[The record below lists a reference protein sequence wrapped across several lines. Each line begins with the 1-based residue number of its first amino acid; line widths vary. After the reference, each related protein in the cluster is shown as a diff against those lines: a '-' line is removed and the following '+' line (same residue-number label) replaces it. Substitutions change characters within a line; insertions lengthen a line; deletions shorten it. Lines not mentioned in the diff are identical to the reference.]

1 MTYGHFT
8 ERSAYAELVCE
19 DVDGGGL
26 LVFVKQARG
35 SEDGEARITLSA
47 NQVSALRTWL
57 ATDRDADTCA
67 CPELHPGMEHET
79 WTDAL
84 ARSEPGDIPLH
95 LETQAERE
103 ARTADLV
110 PDPDENRIVAY
121 RSFGGRVLRCL
132 DHLPESGLPGSD
144 LYPVT
149 SEDLPEGGICTFPDC
164 GAVVASPHYA
174 PVSDDLTF
182 SKPAYLAWR
191 DRIRRAHGS

>member
-47 NQVSALRTWL
+47 NQVSSLRTWL

-67 CPELHPGMEHET
+67 CPELHPGMAHET
-79 WTDAL
+79 WTDEL

-103 ARTADLV
+103 ARTTA
-110 PDPDENRIVAY
+110 
-121 RSFGGRVLRCL
+121 
-132 DHLPESGLPGSD
+132 PG
-144 LYPVT
+144 
-149 SEDLPEGGICTFPDC
+149 
-164 GAVVASPHYA
+164 
-174 PVSDDLTF
+174 SDDLTL
-182 SKPAYLAWR
+182 SEPAYLAWR